1 VSAAPTPPNAEQA
14 RAQLATDH
22 PPLTGPRDRRVHAIT
37 TATLGTAVGA
47 LMAIQNLLVGPG
59 GTALRAFG
67 YLVIVGGALVWAE
80 RAARTVPRHAKLASR
95 LGLGG
100 SLVVGLTAV
109 LPWLNLSAQS
119 RPNTLTM
126 AIIGAAAI
134 ALPSWAAAGHIARTR
149 R

>member
-1 VSAAPTPPNAEQA
+1 MPTTPTPPDANQA
-14 RAQLATDH
+14 RAQLSTTH
-22 PPLTGPRDRRVHAIT
+22 PQLTGPRDRRVHAIT

-47 LMAIQNLLVGPG
+47 VMAIQNLLVGPG
-59 GTALRAFG
+59 GTALRALG
-67 YLVIVGGALVWAE
+67 YFVIVGGALMWAE

-95 LGLGG
+95 VGVGG

-109 LPWLNLSAQS
+109 LPWLNLSAQT

-126 AIIGAAAI
+126 AFGGAAAI
-134 ALPSWAAAGHIARTR
+134 ALPSWVAAGYIARSR